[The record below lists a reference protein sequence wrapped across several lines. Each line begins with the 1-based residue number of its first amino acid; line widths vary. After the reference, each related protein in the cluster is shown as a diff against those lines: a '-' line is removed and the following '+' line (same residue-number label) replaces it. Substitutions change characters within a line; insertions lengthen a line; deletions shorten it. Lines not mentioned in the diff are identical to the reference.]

1 MESLVSGVGGW
12 ERGGGCVDGVMEGR
26 FWGEEGAMLLWGEYW
41 VISELEASG
50 ILKDLSGLRE
60 AAMP

>member
-1 MESLVSGVGGW
+1 
-12 ERGGGCVDGVMEGR
+12 
-26 FWGEEGAMLLWGEYW
+26 MLLRGEYW